1 MPEWYDILT
10 ENWRLR
16 LQQFLLVFN
25 LKRPWAPVLCA
36 GLAFGASFIQSTVI
50 RVATTGVAI
59 ILFLIAAAEVARYL
73 VEEDH
78 GPSNPLRPSR
88 RVPITLFQVILVGVM
103 AAIYTFLILGALQ
116 PLVSILVRPSLW
128 TIVVTIPAIFLIACL
143 VAWRNVRLWS
153 YEAEEYGDRYTEQ
166 QNELAEKERLKK
178 MRLPS
183 SYWDHPQG

>member
-1 MPEWYDILT
+1 MSEWYDILT

-16 LQQFLLVFN
+16 LQQLLLLFS

-36 GLAFGASFIQSTVI
+36 GLAFGASFIQSTII
-50 RVATTGVAI
+50 RIATTGAAI
-59 ILFLIAAAEVARYL
+59 ILFLIAATEVALYL
-73 VEEDH
+73 VEEDR

-88 RVPITLFQVILVGVM
+88 RVPVTPLQIILAGVM
-103 AAIYTFLILGALQ
+103 GAIYTFLILGALQ
-116 PLVSILVRPSLW
+116 PLVSLLARPTLW
-128 TIVVTIPAIFLIACL
+128 AIVVIVPAIFLIACL

-153 YEAEEYGDRYTEQ
+153 YEAEEYGDRFTER

-183 SYWDHPQG
+183 SY

>member
-1 MPEWYDILT
+1 
-10 ENWRLR
+10 
-16 LQQFLLVFN
+16 
-25 LKRPWAPVLCA
+25 
-36 GLAFGASFIQSTVI
+36 
-50 RVATTGVAI
+50 
-59 ILFLIAAAEVARYL
+59 
-73 VEEDH
+73 
-78 GPSNPLRPSR
+78 
-88 RVPITLFQVILVGVM
+88 M